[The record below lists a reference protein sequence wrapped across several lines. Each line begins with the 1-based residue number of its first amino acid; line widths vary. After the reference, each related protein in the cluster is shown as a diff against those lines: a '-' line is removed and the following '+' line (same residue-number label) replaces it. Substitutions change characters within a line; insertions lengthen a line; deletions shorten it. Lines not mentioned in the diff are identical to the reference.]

1 MKGNIWSAVVS
12 SRLETKFSLFFRCIE
27 RARLCVNKIKNLSLV
42 SHQRRRRIPFFFFSC
57 FFSSH
62 QVLRDGV
69 QPATTSRERDMI
81 FYPSFLPFLSKS
93 SSYSPHEESLSG
105 RNADTQIKILQDN
118 AKRFSLSSH
127 RRSICDRKK
136 TLIDSRFLSAFVKHS
151 LPSPPLS
158 NGF

>member
-105 RNADTQIKILQDN
+105 RNADTQIKILQITMPNVFAFFTSQIDLRSEKN
-118 AKRFSLSSH
+118 PH
-127 RRSICDRKK
+127 R
-136 TLIDSRFLSAFVKHS
+136 
-151 LPSPPLS
+151 
-158 NGF
+158 